1 MSQVK
6 QAPKELIEKIESYV
20 RPATFPVAVRLLTAA
35 EPIPDKA
42 KRPQRDLGVQI
53 TTCQGVTMARRYGW
67 TVALTR
73 EDINC
78 PLTKVAFGLET
89 EPSYFREGYC
99 CAGMYTSTAEAG
111 AKTEAQTHHLPY
123 GKYSTI
129 LMGPAARVT
138 FEPHVVIIYANPA
151 QVMRLTTGALW
162 KRGGAL
168 HSTFTGRIDCSDE
181 IIRTL
186 DTNECQVILPC
197 YGDRVFGQ
205 ANDDE
210 MAFTFPWSKV
220 EELVE
225 GLEGTHKGGVR
236 FPIPSFVRYSG
247 EFPPSYKK
255 LDEIWAADGGE
266 KK

>member
-1 MSQVK
+1 
-6 QAPKELIEKIESYV
+6 
-20 RPATFPVAVRLLTAA
+20 
-35 EPIPDKA
+35 
-42 KRPQRDLGVQI
+42 
-53 TTCQGVTMARRYGW
+53 MARRYGW

-78 PLTKVAFGLET
+78 PLTKVAFGLEN
-89 EPSYFREGYC
+89 EPAYFTEGYC
-99 CAGMYTSTAEAG
+99 CAGMYSSSPEAG
-111 AKTEAQTHHLPY
+111 SKTEAQTHHLPY

-129 LMGPAARVT
+129 LMGPAARVS
-138 FEPHVVIIYANPA
+138 FEAQVVIIYANPA

-162 KRGGAL
+162 KHGGAL

-181 IIRTL
+181 IIRTME
-186 DTNECQVILPC
+186 TNECQVILPC

-210 MAFTFPWSKV
+210 MAFAFPWGKV
-220 EELVE
+220 DELIE

-247 EFPPSYKK
+247 EFPPSYRK
-255 LDEIWAADGGE
+255 LDEIWAAE
-266 KK
+266 RRE

>member
-1 MSQVK
+1 MSQTK
-6 QAPKELIEKIESYV
+6 ATTRELIEKIESHA
-20 RPATFPVAVRLLTAA
+20 RPATFPVAVRLLGPDEA
-35 EPIPDKA
+35 IPEKV
-42 KRPQRDLGVQI
+42 KRPQRDLGVQV

-67 TVALTR
+67 TVAMTR

-78 PLTKVAFGLET
+78 PLTKVAFGLEN
-89 EPSYFREGYC
+89 EPAYFTDGFC
-99 CAGMYTSTAEAG
+99 CAGMYTSSPEAG
-111 AKTEAQTHHLPY
+111 AKTEAMTHHLPF
-123 GKYSTI
+123 GKISTI
-129 LMGPAARVT
+129 LMGPASRVS
-138 FEPHVVIIYANPA
+138 FEPQVVIIYANPA

-162 KRGGAL
+162 KNGGAL
-168 HSTFTGRIDCSDE
+168 KSTFTGRIDCSDE

-186 DTNECQVILPC
+186 ETNEFQVILPC

-210 MAFTFPWSKV
+210 MAFAFPWSRV

-255 LDEIWAADGGE
+255 LDEIWAGE
-266 KK
+266 KKGE